1 MSLTHDELAGT
12 QFLTFTLRAETF
24 AVPVTQVKEILD
36 SVPLT
41 RVPQMPVFVAGVIN
55 LRGRVVP
62 VIDLRLRFGFAGAQE
77 TRDTCIVIL
86 EIEVDGA
93 PMEFG
98 TLVDGVQEVLTLA
111 ADQIDPPPRL
121 GLGMSSDLLA
131 GLGKQGGRFII
142 VLRPERLIVE
152 GEGLQ
157 LAGLT
162 SAALAPATAEA

>member
-1 MSLTHDELAGT
+1 MSLNHDELSGA

-24 AVPVTQVKEILD
+24 AVPVAQVREILD
-36 SVPLT
+36 AVPLT
-41 RVPQMPVFVAGVIN
+41 RVPQMPAFVAGVIN

-62 VIDLRLRFGFAGAQE
+62 VIDLRLRFGFAGAE
-77 TRDTCIVIL
+77 ATRDTCIIIL
-86 EIEVDGA
+86 EIMNDGTL
-93 PMEFG
+93 MEFG

-121 GLGMSSDLLA
+121 GLGMSGDLLA

-142 VLRPERLIVE
+142 ILRPERLIAE

-157 LAGLT
+157 LAE
-162 SAALAPATAEA
+162 LAPLMATAGTEV